1 MNNSQDR
8 VFIVDDDEAVLDA
21 LAMLLETAGYTVAAF
36 QGAEKFLEAC
46 TPESH
51 GCVILDVDMPGMD
64 GPSLQQE
71 LIRRNVQLPVIFL
84 SGHGTIPTTVRTI
97 KAGALDFLTKP
108 VDGSVLLARVQDAL
122 KESARLCK
130 QTEERQSANSRLK
143 ALTEREN
150 EVMKLA
156 ITGYTSKEIAQRL
169 SISYRTVEI
178 HRAHIMQKTG
188 ASNLLELAR
197 IASAVESPSPQKNT

>member
-1 MNNSQDR
+1 MNTDQER
-8 VFIVDDDEAVLDA
+8 VFVVDDDEAVRDA
-21 LAMLLETAGYTVAAF
+21 LAMLLETAGYTVATF
-36 QGAEKFLEAC
+36 PGAEKFLEAC
-46 TPESH
+46 TPYSP
-51 GCVILDVDMPGMD
+51 GCVILDVDMPDMD

-108 VDGSVLLARVQDAL
+108 VDGSVLLARVQDAF
-122 KESARLCK
+122 KESARLRK
-130 QTEERQSANSRLK
+130 QAEERQSANSRLK
-143 ALTEREN
+143 CLTEREN

-156 ITGYTSKEIAQRL
+156 IAGYTSKEIAQRL

-197 IASAVESPSPQKNT
+197 IASAVESPSPQ